1 MPLQETVGEFEHKL
15 EKGETL
21 KKSELIDVF
30 YEVQQRFNEESAEV
44 NVEATTEEYEENVWM
59 LNYLWKK
66 K

>member
-1 MPLQETVGEFEHKL
+1 MLLQETVGEFENEL

-44 NVEATTEEYEENVWM
+44 NVEATTEEYEENV
-59 LNYLWKK
+59 
-66 K
+66 

>member
-1 MPLQETVGEFEHKL
+1 MPLQETVGEFENEL

-44 NVEATTEEYEENVWM
+44 NVEVTTEEYEENVWM
-59 LNYLWKK
+59 LNCLWKK